1 MNTFG
6 AKRGDNG
13 NIHSIKVTYVSA
25 NYFLDDGCIPLQLS
39 APIIFKGYH
48 TIKLN
53 TFFGSKNCIL
63 YYISN
68 FQLPA
73 A

>member
-6 AKRGDNG
+6 DKRGDNG
-13 NIHSIKVTYVSA
+13 NIHSLKVTYVSA
-25 NYFLDDGCIPLQLS
+25 NYFLADGYIPLQLS

-48 TIKLN
+48 MTTLN